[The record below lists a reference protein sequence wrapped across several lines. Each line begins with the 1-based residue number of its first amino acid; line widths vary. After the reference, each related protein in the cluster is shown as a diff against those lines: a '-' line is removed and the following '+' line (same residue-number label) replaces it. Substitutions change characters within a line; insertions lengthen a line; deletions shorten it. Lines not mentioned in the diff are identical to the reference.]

1 MKQPHT
7 RPTRPLLA
15 ALLLSIALAG
25 CTTVTSVTNP
35 GTIDEDYGERTLG
48 ATVEDESIET
58 KAAHNLGRTDARLAD
73 ARINVD
79 SYNGVVLLT
88 GQVPSAELKQR
99 AEEVVSQVRNVR
111 RVHNELTVAANLP
124 TSQRLNDAWLDTKAR
139 TALATS
145 DQVDSGRITVVTEN
159 ATVYLMGLVTHAEAD
174 RAVNIVSN
182 AGGMERIVKV
192 FDYID

>member
-1 MKQPHT
+1 MIKHSSFLT
-7 RPTRPLLA
+7 TLA
-15 ALLLSIALAG
+15 LSVLLAG

-58 KAAHNLGRTDARLAD
+58 KSVHNLGRVDARLDD

-88 GQVPSAELKQR
+88 GQVPSEELKGR
-99 AEEVVSQVRNVR
+99 AEEIVSQVRNVR

-145 DQVDSGRITVVTEN
+145 DQVDSSRIEVITEN
-159 ATVYLMGLVTHAEAD
+159 ATVYLMGLVSRAEGD
-174 RAVNIVSN
+174 QAVNVVSS